1 MEQLLT
7 RLKAAHPKIKFCG
20 GEAFSWSPSTSSVT
34 YKTAGNDQLNQWA
47 LLHEVA
53 HAILKHKKYDTDF
66 ELLLL
71 EVAAWQKAKELGVQE
86 QIDIDEDHVQD
97 CIDTYRDWL
106 YQRSNCPT
114 CGNTSLQQNAVTYR
128 CFNCDGSW
136 TVTASRF
143 CRPYRLSSPKTKTQA
158 EAPESTGTTF
168 L

>member
-1 MEQLLT
+1 METLLK
-7 RLKAAHPKIKFCG
+7 RLKAAHPKLKFSG
-20 GEAFSWSPSTSSVT
+20 GEAFSWSPSTSTVT
-34 YKTAGNDQLNQWA
+34 YKTAGDEQLNQWA

-53 HAILKHKKYDTDF
+53 HAVLKHKKYNTDF

-71 EVAAWQKAKELGVQE
+71 EVAAWQKAKELAE
-86 QIDIDEDHVQD
+86 AERIEIDEDHVQD

-114 CGNTSLQQNAVTYR
+114 CSNTSLQQNSVTYR
-128 CFNCDGSW
+128 CFNCGGSW

-143 CRPYRLSSPKTKTQA
+143 CRPYRLSSHTEKTPP
-158 EAPESTGTTF
+158 EALTGSQTTF